1 MFPVDGGVQPTGN
14 HKRFLI
20 GSTLRHE
27 LTALKVAA
35 LNEKWHKASKKGLG
49 TFKIPSPNF

>member
-1 MFPVDGGVQPTGN
+1 MFPVDGAVQPTGN

-20 GSTLRHE
+20 GTMLSHE
-27 LTALKVAA
+27 STALKVAA
-35 LNEKWHKASKKGLG
+35 INERWHKVPKKGLG